1 MSVDQD
7 MFEHAVSLVEALI
20 FATAEPVK
28 PKQIIDMLSSQTLEP
43 MVERLEDVMAA
54 VETRY
59 DGHAVALCS
68 VAGGWQFRTRDAV
81 APALVKTIEKPRR
94 LSRSAMEALAVVA
107 YHQPCTR
114 VEIETIRGVAL
125 GQNILDSLLEEGLIA
140 PKGRKAVPG
149 RPVLW
154 GTTPMFLRVF
164 GLDTLSDL
172 PRREELV
179 VEPSSGNDGVPEQA
193 VTGP

>member
-1 MSVDQD
+1 MSTEQAS
-7 MFEHAVSLVEALI
+7 FERAVSLVEALI
-20 FATAEPVK
+20 FANAEPVK
-28 PKQIIDMLSSQTLEP
+28 PKKLVDMLSAQGLEA
-43 MVERLEDVMAA
+43 MVEQLEEVVAA
-54 VETRY
+54 VEQRY
-59 DGHAVALCS
+59 EGHAVELCA
-68 VAGGWQFRTRDAV
+68 VAGGWQLRTRESV
-81 APALVKTIEKPRR
+81 APALAKTVEKPRR
-94 LSRSAMEALAVVA
+94 LSRSAMEALAVVV

-114 VEIETIRGVAL
+114 VEIETIRGVTL
-125 GQNILDSLLEEGLIA
+125 GQNILDRLLEEGLIA

-179 VEPSSGNDGVPEQA
+179 VEPSSDDDSVHGRTETA
-193 VTGP
+193 S